1 MLSGLSRPPV
11 ALARS
16 PVNDRLT
23 PTRRAAMEIIR
34 TAMQATA
41 PVEGAE
47 PIRVEIVEQDGYI
60 VFETVWSAGE
70 PEPVT
75 EDDLPY

>member
-1 MLSGLSRPPV
+1 
-11 ALARS
+11 
-16 PVNDRLT
+16 
-23 PTRRAAMEIIR
+23 MEIIR

-47 PIRVEIVEQDGYI
+47 PMRVEIAEQDGRPAC
-60 VFETVWSAGE
+60 ETIWSAGE

-75 EDDLPY
+75 EEDLPY

>member
-1 MLSGLSRPPV
+1 
-11 ALARS
+11 
-16 PVNDRLT
+16 
-23 PTRRAAMEIIR
+23 MEIMR

-47 PIRVEIVEQDGYI
+47 PIRVEIVEQDGRLA
-60 VFETVWSAGE
+60 FETVWSIGE

-75 EDDLPY
+75 EEDLPY

>member
-1 MLSGLSRPPV
+1 
-11 ALARS
+11 
-16 PVNDRLT
+16 
-23 PTRRAAMEIIR
+23 MEIIR
-34 TAMQATA
+34 TEMQATA

-47 PIRVEIVEQDGYI
+47 PIRVEIVEQDGRLT
-60 VFETVWSAGE
+60 FEAIWSAGE

>member
-1 MLSGLSRPPV
+1 
-11 ALARS
+11 
-16 PVNDRLT
+16 
-23 PTRRAAMEIIR
+23 MEIMR

-47 PIRVEIVEQDGYI
+47 PIRVEIVEQDGRLT
-60 VFETVWSAGE
+60 FEAIWSAGE

>member
-1 MLSGLSRPPV
+1 
-11 ALARS
+11 
-16 PVNDRLT
+16 
-23 PTRRAAMEIIR
+23 MEIIR

-47 PIRVEIVEQDGYI
+47 PIRVEIVEQDGRL

-75 EDDLPY
+75 EEDLPY

>member
-1 MLSGLSRPPV
+1 
-11 ALARS
+11 
-16 PVNDRLT
+16 
-23 PTRRAAMEIIR
+23 MEIIR
-34 TAMQATA
+34 TEMQATA

-47 PIRVEIVEQDGYI
+47 PIRVEIVAQDGRLA
-60 VFETVWSAGE
+60 FETVWSIGE

>member
-1 MLSGLSRPPV
+1 
-11 ALARS
+11 
-16 PVNDRLT
+16 
-23 PTRRAAMEIIR
+23 MEIMR

-47 PIRVEIVEQDGYI
+47 PIRVEIVEQDGRLAFVTI
-60 VFETVWSAGE
+60 WSAGE

-75 EDDLPY
+75 EEDLPY

>member
-1 MLSGLSRPPV
+1 
-11 ALARS
+11 
-16 PVNDRLT
+16 
-23 PTRRAAMEIIR
+23 MEIIR
-34 TAMQATA
+34 TEMQATA

-47 PIRVEIVEQDGYI
+47 PIRVEIVEQDGRLA
-60 VFETVWSAGE
+60 FETVWSIGE

>member
-1 MLSGLSRPPV
+1 
-11 ALARS
+11 
-16 PVNDRLT
+16 
-23 PTRRAAMEIIR
+23 MEIIR

-47 PIRVEIVEQDGYI
+47 PIRVEIVEQDGRLAFVTI
-60 VFETVWSAGE
+60 WSAGE

-75 EDDLPY
+75 EEDLPY